1 VRPDLVVA
9 VGPVVDVEWHG
20 GGAEVMQIGGYA
32 AEAITRHQI
41 LPVVDKTFEMGD
53 ATAAY
58 EDLAGSRHFGKIA
71 IAVE

>member
-1 VRPDLVVA
+1 
-9 VGPVVDVEWHG
+9 
-20 GGAEVMQIGGYA
+20 MQIGGYA

-58 EDLAGSRHFGKIA
+58 EDLAGSHFGKIA

>member
-1 VRPDLVVA
+1 
-9 VGPVVDVEWHG
+9 
-20 GGAEVMQIGGYA
+20 MQIGGYA